1 MHGTSFQ
8 PSDIENIIARTDT
21 WLSRLALL
29 SHDLHTCNSSQQSAF
44 SFACHSTLNAVAS
57 VFAED
62 SKMKEV
68 VSLTGDC
75 VYSVLRLCISILMRK
90 IEKWESIQQQ
100 EERQGEIAI
109 CHTLLVR

>member
-1 MHGTSFQ
+1 MHITSFQ
-8 PSDIENIIARTDT
+8 SSDIENIIARTDM

-29 SHDLHTCNSSQQSAF
+29 SHDLYACNSSQQYAF

-90 IEKWESIQQQ
+90 TEKRENIQPR
-100 EERQGEIAI
+100 EERRGEIAI